1 MRSDRSGGLK
11 SGPVAGSP
19 DSLQADLSPFV
30 HTFMPS
36 DDDNPNSTFANTF
49 IPDLDEDDLAYEKPA
64 NVPEGYYSAA
74 DFADFDET

>member
-11 SGPVAGSP
+11 SGLVGGSP

-36 DDDNPNSTFANTF
+36 DDDNPNSIFANTF
-49 IPDLDEDDLAYEKPA
+49 IPDSDKDDFAFEKPA
-64 NVPEGYYSAA
+64 NVPEGPYSAA